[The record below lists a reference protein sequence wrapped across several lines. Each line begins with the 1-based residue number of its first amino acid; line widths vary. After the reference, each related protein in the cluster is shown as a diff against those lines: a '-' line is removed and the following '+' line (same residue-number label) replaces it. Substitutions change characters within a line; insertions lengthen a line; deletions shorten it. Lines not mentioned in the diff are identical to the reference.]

1 MEIMGNGWIKLH
13 RELLD
18 HWVYDDPEKLKIWLT
33 LLSKASHQIHKINIG
48 YELVELNPGELIFG
62 TIKFADAIN
71 VSRDKLYRTVKMF
84 EKDGMIKYDTSTYQ
98 GKFSVIKI
106 LNWSK
111 YQKPSSPTCQEDG
124 EFSQKGDKRV
134 TEGEQTPD
142 KRSTNAEQTPNKTN
156 NKDNNVKNVNKD
168 KNKPSVPYQKIKKLY
183 NQICG
188 DQLPSIRTISDQR
201 KKHLRARW
209 KEEGNLDIFEYL
221 FRKTIQSDF
230 LTGDNDRGWQVDFD
244 WLIKNETNFNKVLE
258 GRYDNSGK
266 KSGQSEKD
274 ERLARIYQEYQD
286 EEEGVEV
293 L

>member
-1 MEIMGNGWIKLH
+1 MGNGWIKLH

-33 LLSKASHQIHKINIG
+33 LLSKASHQNHKINIG

-168 KNKPSVPYQKIKKLY
+168 KNKPDVPYQKIKKLY
-183 NQICG
+183 NEICG
-188 DQLPSIRTISDQR
+188 EELSSIRTMSDQR
-201 KKHLRARW
+201 RKHLRARW
-209 KEEGNLDIFEYL
+209 KEEGNLDILEYL

-230 LTGDNDRGWQVDFD
+230 LTGDNDRGWKADFD

-258 GRYDNSGK
+258 GRYENSGK
-266 KSGQSEKD
+266 KNNQTEQD
-274 ERLARIYQEYQD
+274 DRLARIYQEYQD

>member
-1 MEIMGNGWIKLH
+1 MATKGWISVH
-13 RELLD
+13 RKIQN
-18 HWVYDDPEKLKIWLT
+18 HWVWETEKPFDKRSAWIDILLMVNHKPGKVFFNNEIVEVDTGERITSEVKLAKKWGWSRTKVRTFLKLLEQDDMIENIKENGKRTRLK
-33 LLSKASHQIHKINIG
+33 
-48 YELVELNPGELIFG
+48 VLN
-62 TIKFADAIN
+62 
-71 VSRDKLYRTVKMF
+71 Y
-84 EKDGMIKYDTSTYQ
+84 
-98 GKFSVIKI
+98 
-106 LNWSK
+106 SK
-111 YQKPSSPTCQEDG
+111 YQGLENSKKTEKKQGENNTKTRAKQE
-124 EFSQKGDKRV
+124 R
-134 TEGEQTPD
+134 
-142 KRSTNAEQTPNKTN
+142 NTN
-156 NKDNNVKNVNKD
+156 NNDNNKNNDNNDNKD
-168 KNKPSVPYQKIKKLY
+168 KNKPSMPYQKIKKLY

-230 LTGDNDRGWQVDFD
+230 LTGDNDRGWQADFD